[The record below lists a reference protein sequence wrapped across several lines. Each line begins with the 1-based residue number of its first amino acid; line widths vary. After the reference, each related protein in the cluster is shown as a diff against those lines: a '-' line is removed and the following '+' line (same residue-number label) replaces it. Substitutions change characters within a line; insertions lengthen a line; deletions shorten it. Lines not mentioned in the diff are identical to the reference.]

1 MIYLFILES
10 NGFLKKKIEQ
20 VGKRKVRY
28 GREMWKLLLFDF
40 DDTLYL
46 KSTYEFVPHLRD
58 TLCRFRM
65 LHIPIGIL
73 TYNAKAIS
81 ILKNAGLHVSF
92 DFVVA
97 ITSKSEL
104 KSDVIQRMMIYQDI
118 PCKHEILF
126 FDNDPFNIYDVQR
139 LGITCFLVH
148 PVNGISRDIIDC
160 VLQHDYERYHAT
172 LLQKILRSFNYIERT
187 TLSQNLQ
194 QLDRLLRSSTLKA

>member
-1 MIYLFILES
+1 M
-10 NGFLKKKIEQ
+10 K
-20 VGKRKVRY
+20 
-28 GREMWKLLLFDF
+28 WKLILFDF

-58 TLCRFRM
+58 TLYRFRM
-65 LHIPIGIL
+65 LHVPIGIL
-73 TYNAKAIS
+73 TYNGKALS
-81 ILKNAGLHVSF
+81 ILKNAGLHTSF
-92 DFVVA
+92 DFVIA

-104 KSDVIQRMMIYQDI
+104 KSDVLKRMMVYQDI
-118 PCKHEILF
+118 PSKHEILF

-160 VLQHDYERYHAT
+160 VLKHDYERYKTT
-172 LLQKILRSFNYIERT
+172 LLQKMSRSYNYIERT

-194 QLDRLLRSSTLKA
+194 QLDRLLALKT